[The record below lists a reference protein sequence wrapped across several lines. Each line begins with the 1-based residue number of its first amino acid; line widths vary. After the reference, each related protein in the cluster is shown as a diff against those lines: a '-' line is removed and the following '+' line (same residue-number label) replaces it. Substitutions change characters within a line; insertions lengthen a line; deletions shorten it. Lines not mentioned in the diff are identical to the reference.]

1 MSDRNATPVN
11 PLDLPDSE
19 LSKYSLEHFV
29 QGTEGASDG
38 SAEDGA
44 ETLPNTGEDGAAA
57 EGLSND
63 GGEATGGSS
72 GAEGGSPEGEL
83 VEDEEGTGAQG
94 VGSSEPSGGQPN
106 QAITP
111 KPNEK
116 APEAVKEA
124 PKGEAEKPAGETKV
138 IDYEAEYKRL
148 LAPFKA
154 NGREVQVQSVDDA
167 IALMQMGANYNKK
180 MQALKPNL
188 ALLKLLEN
196 NGLLSEEKIS
206 YLIDLSKND
215 AGAINKLVKDAGI
228 DPMDL
233 DAEKAA
239 GYKPTVRKVDPREV
253 ELDAVLDEIQ
263 TTPSYSKTIDVVTK
277 QWDDASKQVVADNPQ
292 LLKVIN
298 QHVAAGIY
306 DLIVAEVERERMFGR
321 LEGLSDIAAY
331 KQVGDAIQARGGFDH
346 LGRQGQQTNQAPV
359 VVSPKPSD
367 AEEERRKEK
376 KLAASAPKAA
386 TPAKVEADFN
396 PLAMSDEEFLK
407 NARQRFK

>member
-1 MSDRNATPVN
+1 MSDRTTEIPVN

-19 LSKYSLEHFV
+19 LSKYSLEHFT
-29 QGTEGASDG
+29 Q
-38 SAEDGA
+38 SAEGGVDASADGDA
-44 ETLPNTGEDGAAA
+44 ESASALEEGEHLVEDPG
-57 EGLSND
+57 ND

-72 GAEGGSPEGEL
+72 RDEDGEVESPLAEQKTLSGE
-83 VEDEEGTGAQG
+83 QG
-94 VGSSEPSGGQPN
+94 LTVDLPD
-106 QAITP
+106 QAVTP
-111 KPNEK
+111 KP
-116 APEAVKEA
+116 
-124 PKGEAEKPAGETKV
+124 GEQAQAAFKNTEESVSAANAEG
-138 IDYEAEYKRL
+138 INYEAEYKRL

-215 AGAINKLVKDAGI
+215 AGAINKLVKDSGI

-239 GYKPTVRKVDPREV
+239 GYKPTVHKVDPREV

-263 TTPSYSKTIDVVTK
+263 TTPSYSKTIEVVTR
-277 QWDDASKQVVADNPQ
+277 QWDDPSKQIVADNPQ

-386 TPAKVEADFN
+386 TPAKAEEDFN